1 MRVLLGSVFQ
11 AVHGLHQLPHAFVV
25 LDLRVGDEFD
35 GLRDG
40 VDAVGEA
47 VQLFVYGHSVG
58 SLAGCGFPLIQ
69 NF

>member
-1 MRVLLGSVFQ
+1 
-11 AVHGLHQLPHAFVV
+11 
-25 LDLRVGDEFD
+25 LRVGDEFD